1 MEDGTLNEGV
11 SGEFN
16 ASNTIKRDKD
26 EASNLVDVNGAVE
39 VHRDRMRNVD
49 TGKIDA
55 NLKGRL
61 EGGDQ
66 LAVASDGSKT
76 HTINAKL
83 SGEAGRSQTVQS
95 R

>member
-1 MEDGTLNEGV
+1 MGQG
-11 SGEFN
+11 
-16 ASNTIKRDKD
+16 
-26 EASNLVDVNGAVE
+26 NLVDVNGAVE
-39 VHRDRMRNVD
+39 FTGMRNVD

-66 LAVASDGSKT
+66 LAVA
-76 HTINAKL
+76 
-83 SGEAGRSQTVQS
+83 AGTTPS